1 MDIIIIFE
9 TLAILALIVG
19 FYYEDKLVKFED
31 RLLKFIKRRGK
42 G

>member
-9 TLAILALIVG
+9 TLAILAITVG
-19 FYYEDKLVKFED
+19 FYCEDKLVKFED